1 MADKGKSPEEI
12 VAGFNALRNEQRRL
26 ALKISEMEVDQNEH
40 KIVVDALGKI
50 EDDRKCFRLI
60 NGVLVER
67 TVKEVRPQLLQSLEQ
82 LGEAI
87 RLHNEALTRKGTE
100 LNDYKE
106 KYNIRVRNAG
116 DEEQEKQEAPKAPQQ
131 AGVLVN

>member
-12 VAGFNALRNEQRRL
+12 VAGFNTLRNEQRRL
-26 ALKISEMEVDQNEH
+26 ALKISEMEVDLNEH
-40 KIVVDALGKI
+40 KIVVDALEKV

-60 NGVLVER
+60 NGVLVQR
-67 TVKEVRPQLLQSLEQ
+67 TVKEVRPSLMHSRDQLS
-82 LGEAI
+82 EAI
-87 RLHNEALTRKGTE
+87 RLHNEALSRKGTE
-100 LNDYKE
+100 LNEYKD

-116 DEEQEKQEAPKAPQQ
+116 DEEPEKQEAPKAPQQ

>member
-1 MADKGKSPEEI
+1 MVS
-12 VAGFNALRNEQRRL
+12 ALE
-26 ALKISEMEVDQNEH
+26 KV
-40 KIVVDALGKI
+40 

-60 NGVLVER
+60 NGVLVQR
-67 TVKEVRPQLLQSLEQ
+67 TVKEVRPALVNSREQ

-87 RLHNEALTRKGTE
+87 KSHNEALTRKGIE

-106 KYNIRVRNAG
+106 KYNIRVRGA
-116 DEEQEKQEAPKAPQQ
+116 DEEANEKQEAAAHQPTQQ

>member
-1 MADKGKSPEEI
+1 MTFDSKTYWCLI
-12 VAGFNALRNEQRRL
+12 IDRIFR
-26 ALKISEMEVDQNEH
+26 
-40 KIVVDALGKI
+40 IVVSALEKV

-60 NGVLVER
+60 NGVLVQR
-67 TVKEVRPQLLQSLEQ
+67 TVKEVRPALVNSREQ

-87 RLHNEALTRKGTE
+87 KSHSEALTRKGVE

-106 KYNIRVRNAG
+106 KYNIRVRGA
-116 DEEQEKQEAPKAPQQ
+116 DEEPNEKQEAAAHQPAQQ